1 MTEVQVW
8 VLMGLFATLGT
19 GLVALV
25 LRMIDARFEAL
36 SATMSARF
44 DTVDVRFDA
53 VDHRID
59 AVDRRLDA
67 VDRRI
72 DGLDRDV
79 QMLVN
84 RAVGG
89 DPG

>member
-1 MTEVQVW
+1 VETVLTEAQVW
-8 VLMGLFATLGT
+8 MLIGLFATLVAVMFGVIQRSIAVSADGIRAEIA
-19 GLVALV
+19 GLRAET
-25 LRMIDARFEAL
+25 MARF
-36 SATMSARF
+36 
-44 DTVDVRFDA
+44 
-53 VDHRID
+53 
-59 AVDRRLDA
+59 DA

-79 QMLVN
+79 HMLVN

>member
-19 GLVALV
+19 VLVTLL
-25 LRMIDARFEAL
+25 LRTIDARFDGLHAE
-36 SATMSARF
+36 MSARF
-44 DTVDVRFDA
+44 DN
-53 VDHRID
+53 
-59 AVDRRLDA
+59 

-79 QMLVN
+79 HMLVA
-84 RAVGG
+84 RAVDGG
-89 DPG
+89 DAG

>member
-59 AVDRRLDA
+59 
-67 VDRRI
+67 
-72 DGLDRDV
+72 GLDRDV

>member
-1 MTEVQVW
+1 VTVVTEVQVW
-8 VLMGLFATLGT
+8 VLIGLFATLGT

-25 LRMIDARFEAL
+25 PRTIDARFDAL
-36 SATMSARF
+36 STTMSARF

-53 VDHRID
+53 VDRRID
-59 AVDRRLDA
+59 GL
-67 VDRRI
+67 DRRI

-79 QMLVN
+79 HMLVN

-89 DPG
+89 EPA